1 MTTRFSRGLIHA
13 LRTALNS
20 GILPTRCFALAEHTT
35 PPIVPDAVTLSVP
48 DEDARAHEGGP
59 KSGEESRPR
68 PSLRRLAA
76 RR

>member
-20 GILPTRCFALAEHTT
+20 GILPTHYFALAEHTT
-35 PPIVPDAVTLSVP
+35 PIIPDVVALSVP
-48 DEDARAHEGGP
+48 AEDARAHEGGP